1 MLPEIVK
8 YQDVAVPII
17 TFFMGFFASRFTL
30 SKADRLSHEAAQFA
44 LSKQM
49 AESQNQAY
57 TRLMQALTKFV
68 NDKDRPPTID
78 DFFAISGP
86 AQDYLFQQKMV
97 ADAIL
102 SHQID
107 AQSRDATFIPKLTE
121 TADKVIPTT
130 YATLKK
136 IADKHGLPYP
146 AEFERANYQSIFDA
160 VEKFGR
166 LGPYAPPDVHSPP
179 PDTQN

>member
-1 MLPEIVK
+1 
-8 YQDVAVPII
+8 
-17 TFFMGFFASRFTL
+17 
-30 SKADRLSHEAAQFA
+30 
-44 LSKQM
+44 
-49 AESQNQAY
+49 
-57 TRLMQALTKFV
+57 
-68 NDKDRPPTID
+68 
-78 DFFAISGP
+78 
-86 AQDYLFQQKMV
+86 MV

-107 AQSRDATFIPKLTE
+107 AQSRDATFMPKLTE

-146 AEFERANYQSIFDA
+146 AEFERANYQSIFDV

>member
-8 YQDVAVPII
+8 YQDIAIPVL
-17 TFFMGFFASRFTL
+17 TFLMGFFASRFTL
-30 SKADRLSHEAAQFA
+30 SKAERLTHENAQFA

-57 TRLMQALTKFV
+57 TRLMQALTKYV
-68 NDKDRPPTID
+68 GDKDRPPLID

-102 SHQID
+102 SNKID

-121 TADKVIPTT
+121 TADKVIPTA

-166 LGPYAPPDVHSPP
+166 LGPFTPS
-179 PDTQN
+179 TTEL